1 MPKKKTQEEFERDLL
16 IKLGAD
22 YKALTPYTN
31 AHGKV
36 RLIHYVC
43 GNEFDKNIHDIM
55 TKGSGC
61 PFCNGSRPSK
71 YNEEWVK
78 DNTPKPYVYISG
90 YKAMKEKCL
99 FYCQK
104 CQTEFEQLPSRL
116 INQHIYGCNCCPTKK
131 LTHEEFLSIL
141 GEDCLEEYEVLES
154 YVNTDTPIRLR
165 HKECNCVFSITPDHF
180 LRKYR
185 KKYCPIC
192 YYRKSHGEIAITTFL
207 TQRGIDY
214 QREFTFPNLPKR
226 RFDFYLP
233 QENIVI
239 EFDGA
244 QHYMAIDFFGGEESF
259 LATQARDQEKNKFCL
274 SNGIKLFRIPYSEID
289 NVSQILFEILEEK
302 RSTTIERFLIK
313 QVEQRV
319 SQ

>member
-78 DNTPKPYVYISG
+78 DNTPKPYAYISG

-104 CQTEFEQLPSRL
+104 C
-116 INQHIYGCNCCPTKK
+116 
-131 LTHEEFLSIL
+131 
-141 GEDCLEEYEVLES
+141 
-154 YVNTDTPIRLR
+154 
-165 HKECNCVFSITPDHF
+165 
-180 LRKYR
+180 
-185 KKYCPIC
+185 
-192 YYRKSHGEIAITTFL
+192 
-207 TQRGIDY
+207 
-214 QREFTFPNLPKR
+214 
-226 RFDFYLP
+226 
-233 QENIVI
+233 
-239 EFDGA
+239 
-244 QHYMAIDFFGGEESF
+244 
-259 LATQARDQEKNKFCL
+259 
-274 SNGIKLFRIPYSEID
+274 
-289 NVSQILFEILEEK
+289 
-302 RSTTIERFLIK
+302 
-313 QVEQRV
+313 
-319 SQ
+319 